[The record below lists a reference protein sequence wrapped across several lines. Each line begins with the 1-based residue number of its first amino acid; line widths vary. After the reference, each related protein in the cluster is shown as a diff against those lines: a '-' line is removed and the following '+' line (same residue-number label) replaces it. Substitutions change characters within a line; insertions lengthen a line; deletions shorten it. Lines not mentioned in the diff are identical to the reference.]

1 LLVELRDKLQLPVL
15 DSLSDKSSA
24 MGSAITDVRDAL
36 AGLGYS
42 TDEIRDV
49 LRELPADLGAE
60 GLLRQALNL
69 LGARRA

>member
-1 LLVELRDKLQLPVL
+1 
-15 DSLSDKSSA
+15 
-24 MGSAITDVRDAL
+24 VRDAL

-49 LRELPADLGAE
+49 LRELPGDLSAE